1 MNEDFEGR
9 TEDIPHKE
17 DDIDKN
23 EKLIYVNKS
32 SCKKGPFLLNDVSQI
47 PIYNCLLMSLY
58 LHFVQEV
65 NEI

>member
-17 DDIDKN
+17 NDIDKD
-23 EKLIYVNKS
+23 EKLVYVNKC
-32 SCKKGPFLLNDVSQI
+32 SCKKGPFLQNDVSRI
-47 PIYNCLLMSLY
+47 PTYNCSLY